1 MRILIVG
8 MCDSVHTARWIAQLE
23 GSGISFQLFPST
35 PHRRIHPTIAKMLRN
50 PRSNLLRMRRS
61 DQYLGLTLGLLDL
74 LTAKRLQGWRLRR
87 LLREHHFDSVHLLET
102 QHAGYLYFRAMSK
115 NAQRGAVALSVWG
128 SDFAWFIENSRHRA
142 LITKVLT
149 LVTFL
154 FIECKR
160 DELLARE
167 MGYTGECSQPIPAS
181 GGLHELSR
189 SNASSSL
196 TRPSLRTSIV
206 VKGYTGFVGQ
216 ASTSIRAVVENA
228 KYLPGFKIHV
238 YSCSLWMVLKLIL
251 IKRKSGLDIRI
262 YRKKS
267 LSHEEVLTMFREARV
282 SLSLS
287 LCDGLPGS
295 FREAAWTGAFPI
307 ESVGSCI
314 DEWVAE
320 RHQVRLVDPRRFRTV
335 VEALREA
342 LTDSEM
348 VDRAWQSNAAL
359 AAKLSTNV
367 TTANALVE
375 YRRMLTITSTPKST
389 GVGFA

>member
-1 MRILIVG
+1 MRILIVA

-23 GSGISFQLFPST
+23 GSGISIVLFPST
-35 PHRRIHPTIAKMLRN
+35 PHRKLHPIIAQMLRD
-50 PRSNLLRMRRS
+50 RHRDLLYMRRS
-61 DQYLGLTLGLLDL
+61 DRYLALSMGLLDL
-74 LTAKRLQGWRLRR
+74 LTARRLQGRRLRR
-87 LLREHHFDSVHLLET
+87 LLKEQHFDLVHLLET
-102 QHAGYLYFRAMSK
+102 QHAGYLYLRAMSK
-115 NAQRGAVALSVWG
+115 DAQRGPVALSVWG
-128 SDFAWFIENSRHRA
+128 SDFVWFIKNSRHRA

-149 LVTFL
+149 FVTFL

-167 MGYTGECSQPIPAS
+167 MGYTGKCSQLIPAS
-181 GGLHELSR
+181 GGLGELNFT
-189 SNASSSL
+189 NAPNSL
-196 TRPSLRTSIV
+196 TRPSSRTSIV

-216 ASTSIRAVVENA
+216 ASTSIKAVVKSA
-228 KYLPGFKIHV
+228 GYLREFKIHV
-238 YSCSLWMVLKLIL
+238 YSCSLWMMMKLIL
-251 IKRKSGLDIRI
+251 IRRKTGLDIRP

-267 LSHEEVLTMFREARV
+267 LSHEEVLAMFREARV

-314 DEWVAE
+314 DEWVVGK
-320 RHQVRLVDPRRFRTV
+320 HQVRLVDPKELQTV
-335 VEALREA
+335 VDSLQEA

-359 AAKLSTNV
+359 FAKFSTSI
-367 TTANALVE
+367 TTANVLVE
-375 YRRMLTITSTPKST
+375 YRRALKS
-389 GVGFA
+389 VGPA